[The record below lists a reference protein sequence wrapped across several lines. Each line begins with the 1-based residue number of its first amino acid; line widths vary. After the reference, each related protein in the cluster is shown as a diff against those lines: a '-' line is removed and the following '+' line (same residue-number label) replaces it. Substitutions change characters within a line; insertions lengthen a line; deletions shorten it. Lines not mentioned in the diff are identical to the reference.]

1 MTDIEMKI
9 ELETED
15 FAEELSDEALDR
27 EQARARACTQGF
39 FSGPGL
45 VPSTR

>member
-1 MTDIEMKI
+1 MTDIEMNVVV
-9 ELETED
+9 ETDD
-15 FAEELSDEALDR
+15 FTEELSDEALDR

>member
-27 EQARARACTQGF
+27 DVARGCCCVGTHVGY
-39 FSGPGL
+39 SG
-45 VPSTR
+45 